1 MFSIQLSIQLS
12 VDQQLP
18 RFRPTS
24 CPPNR
29 SYIPFMFLIMA
40 QSCREET
47 WQISGFSYLYFF
59 KKHRKAMAMN
69 LAWCILSLPRLFR
82 CSSMLC
88 WYNKSFV
95 TTDYSL
101 IFMHFSIYPSLG
113 EYDLFLTMHICVV
126 RPCWFK
132 YYCSFFIWYI
142 ISVWFSVLF
151 IFCDIFFYYVEKYQ
165 RNMIRI

>member
-47 WQISGFSYLYFF
+47 SQISGFSYLYFF
-59 KKHRKAMAMN
+59 KNHRKAMAMN
-69 LAWCILSLPRLFR
+69 LAWCILSLPR
-82 CSSMLC
+82 
-88 WYNKSFV
+88 
-95 TTDYSL
+95 
-101 IFMHFSIYPSLG
+101 
-113 EYDLFLTMHICVV
+113 HICVV

-151 IFCDIFFYYVEKYQ
+151 IFCDILFLLCWKIPKKYYTYISATSLLCTRMLVVYKL
-165 RNMIRI
+165 